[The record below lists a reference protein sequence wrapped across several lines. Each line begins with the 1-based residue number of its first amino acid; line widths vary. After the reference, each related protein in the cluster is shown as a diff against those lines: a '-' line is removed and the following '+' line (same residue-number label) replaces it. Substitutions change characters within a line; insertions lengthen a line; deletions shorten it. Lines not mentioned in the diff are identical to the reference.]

1 MGISIPGL
9 FELLLDAAQLFVLHF
24 QLYLVHPKLVDHLR
38 HVFGRHPVNFFRTR
52 RLCLLLFLGT
62 VPEFRAV

>member
-9 FELLLDAAQLFVLHF
+9 FELLLDAAQLFILHF

-38 HVFGRHPVNFFRTR
+38 HVLGRHSVNFFRAR
-52 RLCLLLFLGT
+52 RLCLHLLLGT